1 MELFYFKA
9 DRLSLI
15 FAVVVTIVFACALV
29 YSFEY
34 MENDPKRRRFFISY
48 GLTYLALMLLSC
60 AGSLVTF
67 YLCYELM
74 TLMSLPI
81 VLHEQTHEAVMAG
94 AKYLFYSLCG
104 AYMALG
110 GLFFLSRYADGFIF
124 RPGGILDPKA
134 CAGHETLL
142 TVVMFFMLLGFS
154 VKAGMFPMHAWLATA
169 HPVAPS
175 PASAVLSGV
184 IVKSGV
190 LGIIR
195 VIFEVFGED
204 FFFGTWVQTTF
215 LILSLITVF
224 MGSMLAYRERIFK
237 KRLAYST
244 VSQLSY
250 ILFGIFITTHKAFE
264 GSLLHVCAHAFIKS
278 ALFLTA
284 GVLIHVT
291 GCKRVDE
298 YKGMGKVMPGL
309 IWCYTFCSLAL
320 IGIPPTGGFL
330 SKWYLATG
338 ALSSEIPVFKYLG
351 PVILL
356 ISALLTAG
364 YLLPLSI
371 DAFFG
376 NAPGTEGCEGL
387 NGAGE
392 QCLHKP
398 GKLMLVP
405 ILILTVLAV
414 LLGFLTRV
422 PDIFFNEVFHGIG
435 GMNL

>member
-1 MELFYFKA
+1 MKLFYFKA
-9 DRLSLI
+9 DSLSMI
-15 FAVVVTIVFACALV
+15 YVIVVTVVFACTLA

-34 MENDPKRRRFFISY
+34 MKNDPKRRRFYISY
-48 GLTYLALMLLSC
+48 GLTWGAMILLSC

-74 TLMSLPI
+74 TLMSLPL

-94 AKYLFYSLCG
+94 MKYLFYSLCG

-124 RPGGILDPKA
+124 RAGGILNPDA
-134 CAGHETLL
+134 CKGHEGLL
-142 TVVMFFMLLGFS
+142 TVVLFFMLLGFS
-154 VKAGMFPMHAWLATA
+154 VKAGMFPMHAWLSAA
-169 HPVAPS
+169 HPAAPS
-175 PASAVLSGV
+175 PASAVLSGI

-195 VIFEVFGED
+195 VIFQVFGED
-204 FFFGTWVQTTF
+204 FFFGTWVQTVF

-224 MGSMLAYRERIFK
+224 MGSMLAYRESVFK

-250 ILFGIFITTHKAFE
+250 ILFGIFITAPRAFE

-284 GVLIHVT
+284 GALMHST
-291 GCKRVDE
+291 GYKNVDE
-298 YKGMGKVMPGL
+298 YKGTGKSMPGL

-338 ALSSEIPVFKYLG
+338 ALSSKIPVFKYLG

-364 YLLPLSI
+364 YLLPISI

-376 NAPGTEGCEGL
+376 NAAEPEGREG
-387 NGAGE
+387 
-392 QCLHKP
+392 QCVHKP
-398 GKLMLVP
+398 GRLMLVP

-414 LLGFLTRV
+414 ALGFFSRV
-422 PDIFFNEVFHGIG
+422 PDMYFSIG